1 MSKRDFF
8 NSRNFNPVN
17 YIIRSVLTYLRE
29 NFKNNPELEYPVC
42 SEDMIAG
49 KEAIQGLLILDQNTW
64 DTTFRGHLPSIVL
77 QRGNVSFGGGVQSGD
92 MSRVLNAGID
102 LQTTTLEIVSVPVVL
117 SCIGRQDLEAET
129 LAFITSS
136 FLHDDKRW
144 AKSFGLYGI
153 QSPQISPVQ
162 TFNQQTPGFA
172 CSVSTSIATTR
183 KYNARLLPEQ
193 KLNEIALFLN
203 EEQIGRIQNKE

>member
-1 MSKRDFF
+1 MSRADLF

-17 YIIRSVLTYLRE
+17 HIVRSVLIYLRE
-29 NFKNNPELEYPVC
+29 CFKNNPDLEFPVC

-49 KEAIQGLLILDQNTW
+49 AEALKGLLILDQNTW
-64 DTTFRGHLPSIVL
+64 DTSFRGHLPSIVL
-77 QRGNVSFGGGVQSGD
+77 QRGNITFGGGIQSGD
-92 MSRVLNAGID
+92 MSRVLNAAMD
-102 LQTTTLEIVSVPVVL
+102 LQTSTVEIVSVPVVL
-117 SCIGRQDLEAET
+117 SCIGRQDLEADT
-129 LAFITSS
+129 LAFITSC

-162 TFNQQTPGFA
+162 AFNPQTPGFVS
-172 CSVSTSIATTR
+172 SVSTSISTTR

-193 KLNEIALFLN
+193 KLTEISIFLN
-203 EEQIGRIQNKE
+203 ENPIGRVIE